1 MKDNEQ
7 NAFTQPTKF
16 GARIETIEQKTSDFI
31 DVLKKLEGRQ
41 VAMLDQQEL
50 SVLRMFMDQG
60 RKQGVLIEF
69 DTDTDE
75 QAWAE
80 MNSTRALEILAAANS
95 YVRLRFT

>member
-7 NAFTQPTKF
+7 NAFVQPTKF
-16 GARIETIEQKTSDFI
+16 DARIETIEQKTSDLI

-60 RKQGVLIEF
+60 RKQGLLVEF